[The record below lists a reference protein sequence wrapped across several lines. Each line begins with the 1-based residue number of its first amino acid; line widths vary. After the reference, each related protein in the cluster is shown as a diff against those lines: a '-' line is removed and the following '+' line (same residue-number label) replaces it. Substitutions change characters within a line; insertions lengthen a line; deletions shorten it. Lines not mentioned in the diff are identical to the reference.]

1 MKTSHIWVA
10 LLVALLAQTTIVSVL
25 AGGGAPVDLVLIV
38 VVFAALTRG
47 PVIGLW
53 TGTFAG
59 LLQDA
64 LSGGIIGVSGLT
76 KTVVGVL
83 VGVAGSQ
90 FIVGTIWH
98 RLVILL
104 TASVVHSFCYI
115 GIYALISPGNPLETL
130 GTVGV
135 QASVNALVGI
145 LAEAGVRAT
154 PVSLE
159 RVRQGRR
166 PSTRRHWKMS

>member
-1 MKTSHIWVA
+1 MKASHIWIAVV
-10 LLVALLAQTTIVSVL
+10 VALLAQTTIVSAL
-25 AGGGAPVDLVLIV
+25 AGDGAPVDLVLVV
-38 VVFAALTRG
+38 VVFAALSRG

-59 LLQDA
+59 LIQDA

-83 VGVAGSQ
+83 VGIAGAQ

-104 TASVVHSFCYI
+104 AASVVHAGRC
-115 GIYALISPGNPLETL
+115 
-130 GTVGV
+130 GTSDPPMNTTG
-135 QASVNALVGI
+135 AS
-145 LAEAGVRAT
+145 R
-154 PVSLE
+154 
-159 RVRQGRR
+159 
-166 PSTRRHWKMS
+166 

>member
-1 MKTSHIWVA
+1 MKTTHICIAVV
-10 LLVALLAQTTIVSVL
+10 VALLAQTTIVSVL
-25 AGGGAPVDLVLIV
+25 AGAGAPVDLVFVV
-38 VVFAALTRG
+38 VVFTALSRG
-47 PVIGLW
+47 PVVGLW

-104 TASVVHSFCYI
+104 TASVVHAFCYI
-115 GIYALISPGNPLETL
+115 GIYALISPGEPVATL
-130 GTVGV
+130 GMVGV
-135 QASVNALVGI
+135 QALANALAGV
-145 LAEAGVRAT
+145 LAEAGVRAA
-154 PVSLE
+154 PGSLE
-159 RVRQGRR
+159 WIRQGRR
-166 PSTRRHWKMS
+166 SFGRRRWKMS

>member
-1 MKTSHIWVA
+1 MKTSHIWIA

-38 VVFAALTRG
+38 VVFAALSRG

-64 LSGGIIGVSGLT
+64 LSGGIIGVNGLT

-83 VGVAGSQ
+83 VGVAGAQ

-104 TASVVHSFCYI
+104 TASVVHAFCYI
-115 GIYALISPGNPLETL
+115 GIYALISPGNPVATL
-130 GTVGV
+130 GMVGV
-135 QASVNALVGI
+135 QALVNALVGI

-154 PVSLE
+154 PGSLE

-166 PSTRRHWKMS
+166 SPTRRRWTMS

>member
-1 MKTSHIWVA
+1 VKASHIWIAVV
-10 LLVALLAQTTIVSVL
+10 VALLAQTTIVSAL
-25 AGGGAPVDLVLIV
+25 AGDGAPVDLVLVV
-38 VVFAALTRG
+38 VVFAALSRG

-59 LLQDA
+59 LIQDA

-83 VGVAGSQ
+83 VGIAGAQ

-104 TASVVHSFCYI
+104 AASVVHAFCCI
-115 GIYALISPGNPLETL
+115 GIFALISPGKPVATL
-130 GTVGV
+130 GMVGV
-135 QASVNALVGI
+135 QALVNALVGI
-145 LAEAGVRAT
+145 LAEAGVRA
-154 PVSLE
+154 PGSLE
-159 RVRQGRR
+159 RIRQGRR
-166 PSTRRHWKMS
+166 SPTRRPWTMS